1 MFSILTNSIN
11 RKKNKKK
18 VYPKCDNILYIN
30 SCHANETIFD
40 IPNHAGIG
48 AVLNNN
54 YKEIWGYC
62 RYIGNDITQC
72 EAEYYALIIGL
83 EKVLEDN
90 IMILSVCGNNQ
101 DVINQIN
108 NVNKIESKLLLPL
121 YEKVNK
127 IKTKF
132 KYIDFTYICKEEN
145 KRAIELSNIAIHKLN
160 PFSF

>member
-1 MFSILTNSIN
+1 MFSILTNRIN
-11 RKKNKKK
+11 KKNKIK
-18 VYPKCDNILYIN
+18 VYPKCDNILYI
-30 SCHANETIFD
+30 SGSQLNETTFD
-40 IPNHAGIG
+40 LPNHAGIG

-62 RYIGNDITQC
+62 RYLGYDFTTC

-83 EKVLEDN
+83 EKALEDN

-121 YEKVNK
+121 YEKLNILK
-127 IKTKF
+127 EKF
-132 KYIDFTYICKEEN
+132 KYIDFIYICKEEN

-160 PFSF
+160 PFGF